1 MTFHVQNMIGGQA
14 LVSGTDKLGNEGKTV
29 VSTTQW
35 DELNARSNFSK
46 ATEDFNAVVEEF
58 FAPLTEAAKKAE
70 RELNRRSRTR
80 RSTSSSPR
88 APRVRAKPAEIIQL
102 SRDSIILRLIEEG
115 TPTTSCGSTSPRS
128 GSSPPTDG
136 SSTPVPRG

>member
-46 ATEDFNAVVEEF
+46 ATEDFNAAVEEF

-70 RELNRRSRTR
+70 RELDHQKQDPAEYVVLTEG
-80 RSTSSSPR
+80 TEG
-88 APRVRAKPAEIIQL
+88 AEAKPAEIIQL
-102 SRDSIILRLIEEG
+102 TRDSIILRLIEEG
-115 TPTTSCGSTSPRS
+115 DTDRLMWVDESTL
-128 GSSPPTDG
+128 GILAAN
-136 SSTPVPRG
+136 